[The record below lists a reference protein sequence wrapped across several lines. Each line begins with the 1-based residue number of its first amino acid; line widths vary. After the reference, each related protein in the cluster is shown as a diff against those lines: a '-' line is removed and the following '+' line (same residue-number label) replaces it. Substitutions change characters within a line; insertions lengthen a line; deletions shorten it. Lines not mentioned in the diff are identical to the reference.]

1 MKISTKVLLLFL
13 MALSVFSCTKEGN
26 TVYVDDDAANDT
38 IPVVYF
44 LSQQGALGDMG
55 YIDGLYTGTVRAT
68 VKGNMKVAL
77 AELPTDST
85 QAKAEFRS
93 LLEQL
98 TKESQKRKTLMVI
111 ANNGMET
118 MLHQCE
124 ADIKKAS
131 SVDILL
137 AETDDTTLPL
147 YSLRIQQYGAYYQ
160 AGKLVIEGLG
170 SVDSILVASANP
182 HNTNIQKMRE
192 GFTQAIADAGTEDA
206 GKHIGVDNMYLSET
220 NEGFNMQDYAYKLC
234 FTIAPKYDLV
244 LPLCGETAQGFL
256 RYSRD
261 YISGY
266 FYVIGVDNDM
276 QSYSSLVPFSVVK
289 HIDNAM
295 ADWILQWREGVK
307 MPQHQSF
314 GLSSGYTEI
323 VCSDGMPQLAEV
335 AKKYYQLSI
344 EKEKAYENK

>member
-1 MKISTKVLLLFL
+1 M
-13 MALSVFSCTKEGN
+13 
-26 TVYVDDDAANDT
+26 DDDVANDT

-44 LSQQGALGDMG
+44 LTQQGALGDMG
-55 YIDGLYTGTVRAT
+55 YIDGLYAGTVRAT
-68 VKGNMKVAL
+68 VKGKMKVAL

-85 QAKAEFRS
+85 LAKAEFRS

-98 TKESQKRKTLMVI
+98 TAESQRRKTLLVI
-111 ANNGMET
+111 ANNDMEA
-118 MLHQCE
+118 MLHRCE
-124 ADIKKAS
+124 DDIKKAA

-147 YSLRIQQYGAYYQ
+147 YSLRIQQYGTYYQ
-160 AGKLVIEGLG
+160 AGKLASEGLG
-170 SVDSILVASANP
+170 AVDSILVASANP
-182 HNTNIQKMRE
+182 NNTNIREMRE
-192 GFTQAIADAGTEDA
+192 GFTQGITDTNKEGTE
-206 GKHIGVDNMYLSET
+206 KHIGVDNMYLSQT
-220 NEGFNMQDYAYKLC
+220 NEGFNMQDYAYKLS
-234 FTIAPKYDLV
+234 FTIASRYDLI
-244 LPLCGETAQGFL
+244 LPLCGETVQGFL
-256 RYSRD
+256 RYSREYLGND
-261 YISGY
+261 F

-289 HIDNAM
+289 HIDNAV
-295 ADWILQWREGVK
+295 AEWILQWKEGGK

-323 VCSDGMPQLAEV
+323 VCSDGETKLAEV